1 MKGKKQ
7 QRTIG
12 SIIKIDLGNGFHS
25 YGRILPD
32 CAFAFYDYKTKEN
45 ISDLQRIVFSP
56 VLFIAS
62 VYNDAITKGV
72 WIKIGKL
79 PLEQSLL
86 ASPPEFI
93 QDPIHP
99 DKFKIKNYQLNTQTP
114 ATFEECIGMERACV
128 WEPHAIINRLNDYFE
143 NRITNKMDFYDRP
156 ELFRKAKPWEFC
168 LLPSFDITCKVEYI

>member
-1 MKGKKQ
+1 MSAKRQ

-12 SIIKIDLGNGFHS
+12 SIIKIDLGNKFHS

-32 CAFAFYDYKTKEN
+32 SLYAFYDYKTKED
-45 ISDLQRIVFSP
+45 IADLQRIIFAP

-62 VYNDAITKGV
+62 VYNDAITKGI
-72 WIKIGKL
+72 WKKIGKL
-79 PLEQSLL
+79 PLESSLL
-86 ASPPEFI
+86 ISPPEFI

-99 DKFKIKNYQLNTQTP
+99 EKFRIKNYQLNTQTP

-128 WEPHAIINRLNDYFE
+128 WEANAIVDRLNDYFE

-156 ELFRKAKPWEFC
+156 ELFRKAKQ
-168 LLPSFDITCKVEYI
+168 VA